1 MPTQIAIP
9 PKESW
14 MAATAVVVIGSLL
27 AAIIIGGIDVAIVW
41 AYANL

>member
-1 MPTQIAIP
+1 MPTQIPVP

-14 MAATAVVVIGSLL
+14 SAATIATLIWSLL
-27 AAIIIGGIDVAIVW
+27 AAAITSAIAFAIVW

>member
-1 MPTQIAIP
+1 MPTQIPVP

-14 MAATAVVVIGSLL
+14 FVATIATLIWSLL
-27 AAIIIGGIDVAIVW
+27 AAAIISAIEFAIVW